1 MSGVRILSFPIF
13 LCVLVLICCCKEAN
27 AERGRKCEGID
38 DRRTAEK
45 KKLDILTNEERKNNR
60 PHCKDKL

>member
-38 DRRTAEK
+38 SLDQARDK
-45 KKLDILTNEERKNNR
+45 KRDIMKNEERKNNR
-60 PHCKDKL
+60 PHCKDEL